1 MSAQTYRRFTLAHR
15 LEHVLLLASF
25 TTLAVTGLPQKYAEA
40 GWAQAMIGLMGG
52 IELTRQI
59 HRIAAIVLMME
70 TVYHLVSVGY
80 RVIVCRV
87 RLTMLPTL
95 RDAQDALEAFLYN
108 LGLRKEEPQ
117 GGRYTF
123 GEKAEYWAVV
133 WGTVVMVITGFMMWN
148 PIATTNFLPG
158 QFIPAAKAAHGGEAL
173 LAVLAIIVWHVYHV
187 HLRQFNKSMWT
198 GTLTEREM
206 IEEHPL
212 ELADIKAGTA
222 GPPPDPARIKA
233 RERRYYPAAT
243 VMAALL
249 LFGLYEFVTFEKTA
263 IDTVT
268 RGEQIAAFAPLTP
281 TPLPTARPTATS
293 IALQPVWEGNI
304 ALVLQQKCGDCHGAI
319 AGLDF
324 STYQSAM
331 KGGKNGA
338 VILPGDPDNSLIVIK
353 QIKKHPGQ
361 LSEVELSVLK
371 EWIASGAPE
380 K

>member
-15 LEHVLLLASF
+15 VEHVLLLASF
-25 TTLAVTGLPQKYAEA
+25 TTLAVTGLPQKYVEA

-59 HRIAAIVLMME
+59 HHIAAIVLMME

-80 RVIVCRV
+80 RVIVRRV

-95 RDAQDALEAFLYN
+95 RDAKDALEAFLYN

-173 LAVLAIIVWHVYHV
+173 LAVLAIIVWHMYHV
-187 HLRQFNKSMWT
+187 HLRQFNKSMWS

-212 ELADIKAGTA
+212 ELSDIKAGTA
-222 GPPPDPARIKA
+222 GPPLDPAGIKA
-233 RERRYYPAAT
+233 REQKYYPAAT
-243 VMAALL
+243 VIAALL

-281 TPLPTARPTATS
+281 TPLPTPRPTATS
-293 IALQPVWEGNI
+293 MALQPLWEGNI
-304 ALVLQQKCGDCHGAI
+304 ALVLGQKCGDCHGGI

-324 STYQSAM
+324 STYQNAM
-331 KGGKNGA
+331 KGSNNGP
-338 VILPGDPDNSLIVIK
+338 VILPGDPENSPIVIK
-353 QIKKHPGQ
+353 QSKKHPGQ

>member
-15 LEHVLLLASF
+15 VEHVLLLASF
-25 TTLAVTGLPQKYAEA
+25 TTLAVTGLPQKFAEA
-40 GWAQAMIGLMGG
+40 GWAQALIGLMGG

-59 HRIAAIVLMME
+59 HHIAAIVLMME

-80 RVIVCRV
+80 RVMVRRV
-87 RLTMLPTL
+87 RLTMLPTV

-108 LGLRKEEPQ
+108 LGLRQEEPQ

-148 PIATTNFLPG
+148 PVATTNFLPG
-158 QFIPAAKAAHGGEAL
+158 EFIPAAKAAHGGEAL
-173 LAVLAIIVWHVYHV
+173 LAALAIIVWHMYHV

-198 GTLTEREM
+198 GMMTEHEM

-222 GPPPDPARIKA
+222 GPPPDPAGLKA

-243 VMAALL
+243 VVAALL
-249 LFGLYEFVTFEKTA
+249 LFGVYEFVTFEKTA
-263 IDTVT
+263 IDTVV
-268 RGEQIAAFAPLTP
+268 RGEPNAAFAPLAP
-281 TPLPTARPTATS
+281 TPLPTARATATS
-293 IALQPVWEGNI
+293 IALQPLWEGNI
-304 ALVLQQKCGDCHGAI
+304 ALVLQQKCGDCHGSI

-324 STYQSAM
+324 STYESAM
-331 KGGKNGA
+331 KGSKNGA
-338 VILPGDPDNSLIVIK
+338 VIVPGDPQASLIVIK
-353 QIKKHPGQ
+353 QSKKHPGQ
-361 LSEVELSVLK
+361 LSDVELSVLK
-371 EWIASGAPE
+371 EWIAAGAPE

>member
-15 LEHVLLLASF
+15 AEHALLLASF

-59 HRIAAIVLMME
+59 HHIAAIVLMME

-80 RVIVCRV
+80 RVIVRRV

-95 RDAQDALEAFLYN
+95 RDGQDALEAFLYN

-158 QFIPAAKAAHGGEAL
+158 QFIPAAKVAHGGEAL
-173 LAVLAIIVWHVYHV
+173 LAVLAIIVWHMYHV
-187 HLRQFNKSMWT
+187 HLRQFNKSMWV

-222 GPPPDPARIKA
+222 RPPLDPAGIKA

-243 VMAALL
+243 VVAALL
-249 LFGLYEFVTFEKTA
+249 LFGVYQFVTFEKTA
-263 IDTVT
+263 VDTAP

-281 TPLPTARPTATS
+281 TPLPTARPTPTS
-293 IALQPVWEGNI
+293 IALQPLWAGNI
-304 ALVLQQKCGDCHGAI
+304 ALVLQQKCGDCHGGI

-331 KGGKNGA
+331 KGSKNGA
-338 VILPGDPDNSLIVIK
+338 VILPGDPEDSLIVIK
-353 QIKKHPGQ
+353 QSKKHPGQ

>member
-1 MSAQTYRRFTLAHR
+1 MSAQTFRRFTLAHR

-25 TTLAVTGLPQKYAEA
+25 TTLAITGLPQKFADA

-59 HRIAAIVLMME
+59 HHIAAVVLMME
-70 TVYHLVSVGY
+70 TVYHLISVGY
-80 RVIVCRV
+80 RLFVRRV

-133 WGTVVMVITGFMMWN
+133 WGTVVMAITGFMMWN

-173 LAVLAIIVWHVYHV
+173 LAVLAIIVWHMYHV
-187 HLRQFNKSMWT
+187 HLRQFNKSMWI
-198 GTLTEREM
+198 GTLTEHEM

-222 GPPPDPARIKA
+222 GPLLDPAGTKA

-243 VMAALL
+243 VVAALL

-281 TPLPTARPTATS
+281 TPLPTPRPTPTS

-304 ALVLQQKCGDCHGAI
+304 AFVLQQKCGDCHGAI

-331 KGGKNGA
+331 KGGNKGP
-338 VILPGDPDNSLIVIK
+338 VILPGDPENSLIVIK
-353 QIKKHPGQ
+353 QGKKHPGQ

-371 EWIASGAPE
+371 EWIAAGAPE